1 MRQAAALHD
10 QERGVIRDGFPY
22 AARAA
27 PATRAVRGAMSLF
40 LSRCLACLLCLAVA
54 APAFAQGQMP
64 TVLDCT
70 GAFARNADEG
80 TLARVFGAANVERAD
95 ISVGEGNT
103 EPGTAIFAKDPEKRI
118 DILWHDNY
126 ARPNVVIIRN
136 GSTWPV
142 AVTGLDKPVVAG
154 ATLAE
159 IETMNGKPFTL
170 TGFGWDQ
177 GGYSNG
183 WDGGRLDKPVG
194 GCNLSLRFD
203 PPKDAPGDALDK
215 VNGDVEFL
223 STDSA
228 MRQVK
233 PVVIE
238 IELGWP
244 Q

>member
-1 MRQAAALHD
+1 MSPAL
-10 QERGVIRDGFPY
+10 RV
-22 AARAA
+22 
-27 PATRAVRGAMSLF
+27 T
-40 LSRCLACLLCLAVA
+40 CLLCLVVA
-54 APAFAQGQMP
+54 SPPLARAQAPS
-64 TVLDCT
+64 VLDCT
-70 GAFARNADEG
+70 GPFARNADER
-80 TLARVFGAANVERAD
+80 TLARIFGSENVERAN
-95 ISVGEGNT
+95 IPVGEGNT

-118 DILWHDNY
+118 DILWHDAY

-142 AVTGLDKPVVAG
+142 AIANLDKPVANG

-170 TGFGWDQ
+170 TGFGWDL
-177 GGYSNG
+177 GGYSNS

-215 VNGDVEFL
+215 VNGDVEFS

-233 PVVIE
+233 PVVVE

>member
-1 MRQAAALHD
+1 
-10 QERGVIRDGFPY
+10 
-22 AARAA
+22 
-27 PATRAVRGAMSLF
+27 MSPSL
-40 LSRCLACLLCLAVA
+40 RVACLLCLVA
-54 APAFAQGQMP
+54 ANPSIARAQAP

-70 GAFARNADEG
+70 GPFARNADER
-80 TLARVFGAANVERAD
+80 TLARFFGAENVERAN
-95 ISVGEGNT
+95 IPVGEGNT
-103 EPGTAIFAKDPEKRI
+103 EPGTAVFAKDPEKRI
-118 DILWHDNY
+118 DILWHDAY

-142 AVTGLDKPVVAG
+142 AVTGLDKPVANG

-170 TGFGWDQ
+170 TGFGWDL
-177 GGYSNG
+177 GGYSNS

-203 PPKDAPGDALDK
+203 PAKDAPGDALDK

-228 MRQVK
+228 VRQVK
-233 PVVIE
+233 PVVVE

>member
-1 MRQAAALHD
+1 
-10 QERGVIRDGFPY
+10 
-22 AARAA
+22 
-27 PATRAVRGAMSLF
+27 MSLF
-40 LSRCLACLLCLAVA
+40 LRLACLFCAMIATPGVA
-54 APAFAQGQMP
+54 LGQAP

-70 GAFARNADEG
+70 GAFARNADER
-80 TLARVFGAANVERAD
+80 TLARIFGAANVERAD
-95 ISVGEGNT
+95 IPVGEGMT
-103 EPGTAIFAKDPEKRI
+103 EPGTVIFAKDPEKRI
-118 DILWHDNY
+118 DILWHAAY

-142 AVTGLDKPVVAG
+142 AVTGLDKPVANG

-159 IETMNGKPFTL
+159 IEAMNGKPFTL
-170 TGFGWDQ
+170 TGFGWDL
-177 GGYSNG
+177 GGYTNG
-183 WDGGRLDKPVG
+183 WNGGRLDKPVG
-194 GCNLSLRFD
+194 GCNLSVRFD

-228 MRQVK
+228 MQQVK
-233 PVVIE
+233 PVVVE

>member
-1 MRQAAALHD
+1 
-10 QERGVIRDGFPY
+10 
-22 AARAA
+22 
-27 PATRAVRGAMSLF
+27 MSLS
-40 LSRCLACLLCLAVA
+40 LRLASLLCVTTA

-70 GAFARNADEG
+70 GAFARNADER
-80 TLARVFGAANVERAD
+80 TLARIFGAANVERAD
-95 ISVGEGNT
+95 IYVGEGNT
-103 EPGTAIFAKDPEKRI
+103 EPGTAIFAKDPGKRI

-142 AVTGLDKPVVAG
+142 AVTGLDKAVVAG
-154 ATLAE
+154 ATLVE
-159 IETMNGKPFTL
+159 IEAMNGKPFTL
-170 TGFGWDQ
+170 TGFGWDL
-177 GGYSNG
+177 GGYTNS

-194 GCNLSLRFD
+194 GCNLSVRFD
-203 PPKDAPGDALDK
+203 PASDAPGDALDK

-228 MRQVK
+228 VRQTK

>member
-1 MRQAAALHD
+1 MPP
-10 QERGVIRDGFPY
+10 ERFESE
-22 AARAA
+22 
-27 PATRAVRGAMSLF
+27 MSLS
-40 LSRCLACLLCLAVA
+40 LRVACLLCFTVA
-54 APAFAQGQMP
+54 MPALVRAQAPA
-64 TVLDCT
+64 VLDCT
-70 GAFARNADEG
+70 GPFARNADER
-80 TLARVFGAANVERAD
+80 TLVRIFGAENVERAN
-95 ISVGEGNT
+95 IPVGEGNT
-103 EPGTAIFAKDPEKRI
+103 EPGTAIFAKDPDKRI
-118 DILWHDNY
+118 DILWHDAY

-142 AVTGLDKPVVAG
+142 AVTGLDKPIANG

-159 IETMNGKPFTL
+159 IEAMNGKPFTL
-170 TGFGWDQ
+170 TGFGWDL
-177 GGYSNG
+177 GGYSNS

-233 PVVIE
+233 PVVVE

>member
-1 MRQAAALHD
+1 
-10 QERGVIRDGFPY
+10 
-22 AARAA
+22 
-27 PATRAVRGAMSLF
+27 MSLS
-40 LSRCLACLLCLAVA
+40 LRLASLLCVTTV

-70 GAFARNADEG
+70 GAFARNADER
-80 TLARVFGAANVERAD
+80 TLARIFGAANVERAD
-95 ISVGEGNT
+95 IPVGEGMT
-103 EPGTAIFAKDPEKRI
+103 EPGTVIFAKEPERRI
-118 DILWHDNY
+118 DILWHGAY

-142 AVTGLDKPVVAG
+142 AVTGLDKPIVNG

-159 IETMNGKPFTL
+159 IEAMNGKPFTL
-170 TGFGWDQ
+170 TGFGWDL
-177 GGYSNG
+177 GGYTNG
-183 WDGGRLDKPVG
+183 WEGGRLDKPVG
-194 GCNLSLRFD
+194 GCNLSIRFD

-233 PVVIE
+233 PVVVE
-238 IELGWP
+238 MELGWP

>member
-1 MRQAAALHD
+1 MLLLPCSGHNMALGRRLPP
-10 QERGVIRDGFPY
+10 ERFESE
-22 AARAA
+22 
-27 PATRAVRGAMSLF
+27 MSPSLLLF
-40 LSRCLACLLCLAVA
+40 RHLACLLCVTLAT
-54 APAFAQGQMP
+54 PALAQSEAP

-70 GAFARNADEG
+70 GPFARTADER
-80 TLARVFGAANVERAD
+80 TLARVFGAANVERAA
-95 ISVGEGNT
+95 IPVGEGNT
-103 EPGTAIFAKDPEKRI
+103 EPGTVVFARDPTKRI
-118 DILWHDNY
+118 DILWHDSY

-142 AVTGLDKPVVAG
+142 AVTGLDRPVTNG

-159 IETMNGKPFTL
+159 IEAMNGKPFTL
-170 TGFGWDQ
+170 TGFGWDL
-177 GGYSNG
+177 GGYTNG

-203 PPKDAPGDALDK
+203 PPADAPGDALDK
-215 VNGDVEFL
+215 VNGDVEFS

>member
-1 MRQAAALHD
+1 MLLLPRSGHNMALRRSLPP
-10 QERGVIRDGFPY
+10 ERFESQ
-22 AARAA
+22 
-27 PATRAVRGAMSLF
+27 MSLY
-40 LSRCLACLLCLAVA
+40 LRRLACLFCLTLAST
-54 APAFAQGQMP
+54 AQAQRPTP

-70 GAFARNADEG
+70 GPFARDSDERR
-80 TLARVFGAANVERAD
+80 LAQVFGAANVERAD
-95 ISVGEGNT
+95 IPVGEGNT
-103 EPGTAIFAKDPEKRI
+103 EPGTVIFPKDPHKRI
-118 DILWHDNY
+118 DILWHEAY

-142 AVTGLDKPVVAG
+142 AVAGLEKPVASG
-154 ATLAE
+154 ATLADVE
-159 IETMNGKPFTL
+159 AMNGRPFAL
-170 TGFGWDQ
+170 TGFGWDL
-177 GGYSNG
+177 GGYTNG
-183 WDGGRLDKPVG
+183 WDGGRLERPVG

-203 PPKDAPGDALDK
+203 PASDAPADALDK

-228 MRQVK
+228 VRQTR

>member
-1 MRQAAALHD
+1 MLLLPCGGHNMALGRSLPP
-10 QERGVIRDGFPY
+10 ERFESE
-22 AARAA
+22 
-27 PATRAVRGAMSLF
+27 MSMF
-40 LSRCLACLLCLAVA
+40 LRRLACLFCVTLAT
-54 APAFAQGQMP
+54 PALAQDPAP

-70 GAFARNADEG
+70 GPFARDVDERR
-80 TLARVFGAANVERAD
+80 LAQVFGAANVERAD
-95 ISVGEGNT
+95 IPVGEGNT
-103 EPGTAIFAKDPEKRI
+103 EPGTVLFAWDPARRI
-118 DILWHDNY
+118 DILWHDSY

-142 AVTGLDKPVVAG
+142 AVTGLDKPIANG

-159 IETMNGKPFTL
+159 IEALNGKPFTL
-170 TGFGWDQ
+170 TGFGWDL
-177 GGYSNG
+177 GGYANG
-183 WDGGRLDKPVG
+183 WDGGRLEKPVG

-203 PPKDAPGDALDK
+203 PASDAPGDALDK

-223 STDSA
+223 STDPA
-228 MRQVK
+228 MRQTR

>member
-1 MRQAAALHD
+1 M
-10 QERGVIRDGFPY
+10 
-22 AARAA
+22 A
-27 PATRAVRGAMSLF
+27 PALG
-40 LSRCLACLLCLAVA
+40 
-54 APAFAQGQMP
+54 QGQIP
-64 TVLDCT
+64 TVLACT
-70 GAFARNADEG
+70 GPFARDADER
-80 TLARVFGAANVERAD
+80 TLAQLFGAANVERAD
-95 ISVGEGNT
+95 IPVGEGNT
-103 EPGTAIFAKDPEKRI
+103 EPGTVVFAKDPGKRI
-118 DILWHDNY
+118 EILWHGTY

-154 ATLAE
+154 ATLVE
-159 IETMNGKPFTL
+159 IESMNDKPFTL
-170 TGFGWDQ
+170 SGFGWDQ
-177 GGYSNG
+177 GGYSNS

-203 PPKDAPGDALDK
+203 PARDAPGDALDK

-228 MRQVK
+228 VRQVK

>member
-1 MRQAAALHD
+1 MLLLPCSGHNMALRGPLPP
-10 QERGVIRDGFPY
+10 ERFESEMSP
-22 AARAA
+22 
-27 PATRAVRGAMSLF
+27 SLF
-40 LSRCLACLLCLAVA
+40 LPRGLLALVCVTIAV
-54 APAFAQGQMP
+54 PAITQAQQLP

-70 GAFARNADEG
+70 GPFARDSDERK
-80 TLARVFGAANVERAD
+80 LAQVFGAANVERTD
-95 ISVGEGNT
+95 IPVGEGNT
-103 EPGTAIFAKDPEKRI
+103 EPGTAIFAKDPAKRI
-118 DILWHDNY
+118 DILWHDAY

-142 AVTGLDKPVVAG
+142 AVTGMDKPVANG
-154 ATLAE
+154 ATLVE
-159 IETMNGKPFTL
+159 IEAMNGKPFTL
-170 TGFGWDQ
+170 TGFGWDL
-177 GGYSNG
+177 GGYTNS

-194 GCNLSLRFD
+194 GCNLSVRFD
-203 PPKDAPGDALDK
+203 HAGDAPGDALDK
-215 VNGDVEFL
+215 VNGDVEFY

>member
-1 MRQAAALHD
+1 MLWIPFHGPSMTPGRSLPP
-10 QERGVIRDGFPY
+10 ERFESEMCP
-22 AARAA
+22 
-27 PATRAVRGAMSLF
+27 SLRLAF
-40 LSRCLACLLCLAVA
+40 LICVTTV
-54 APAFAQGQMP
+54 APAFAQNQLP
-64 TVLDCT
+64 AVLACT
-70 GAFARNADEG
+70 GPFARDADERR
-80 TLARVFGAANVERAD
+80 LAQVFGAANVERAD
-95 ISVGEGNT
+95 IPVGEGNT
-103 EPGTAIFAKDPEKRI
+103 EPGTAIFAREPARRI
-118 DILWHDNY
+118 DILWHESY
-126 ARPNVVIIRN
+126 ARPNVIIIRN

-142 AVTGLDKPVVAG
+142 AVTGLDKPVANG

-159 IETMNGKPFTL
+159 IEALNGKPFTL

-183 WDGGRLDKPVG
+183 WDGGRLEKPVG

-203 PPKDAPGDALDK
+203 PASDAPGDALDK

-223 STDSA
+223 STDGA
-228 MRQVK
+228 MRQTR

>member
-1 MRQAAALHD
+1 MLLRPCSGYNMALGRSLPP
-10 QERGVIRDGFPY
+10 ERFESE
-22 AARAA
+22 
-27 PATRAVRGAMSLF
+27 MSPSL
-40 LSRCLACLLCLAVA
+40 RRLACLLCMTVVT
-54 APAFAQGQMP
+54 PVVAQGPAP

-70 GAFARNADEG
+70 GPFARDADERK
-80 TLARVFGAANVERAD
+80 LAQIFGAANVERAD
-95 ISVGEGNT
+95 ISIGEGNT
-103 EPGTAIFAKDPEKRI
+103 EPGTAIFANDPLRRI
-118 DILWHDNY
+118 DILWHDGY

-142 AVTGLDKPVVAG
+142 AVSGLDKPVANG
-154 ATLAE
+154 ATLTE
-159 IETMNGKPFTL
+159 IEAMNGKPFTL
-170 TGFGWDQ
+170 TGFGWDL
-177 GGYSNG
+177 GGYANG
-183 WDGGRLDKPVG
+183 WHGGRLGQPVG

-203 PPKDAPGDALDK
+203 PASDAPGEALDR

-228 MRQVK
+228 VRQTR

>member
-1 MRQAAALHD
+1 
-10 QERGVIRDGFPY
+10 
-22 AARAA
+22 
-27 PATRAVRGAMSLF
+27 MSLSQYLAF
-40 LSRCLACLLCLAVA
+40 LFCLAIVV
-54 APAFAQGQMP
+54 PAFGQNDTP
-64 TVLDCT
+64 STLGCT
-70 GAFARNADEG
+70 GPFARDADERK
-80 TLARVFGAANVERAD
+80 LAQVFGAINVERAD
-95 ISVGEGNT
+95 ISIGEGNT
-103 EPGTAIFAKDPEKRI
+103 EPGTAIFARDPLKRI
-118 DILWHDNY
+118 DILWHEGY

-142 AVTGLDKPVVAG
+142 AVTGLDMPVTNG

-159 IETMNGKPFTL
+159 IEAMNGKPFTL
-170 TGFGWDQ
+170 TGFGWDL
-177 GGYSNG
+177 GGYTNG

-194 GCNLSLRFD
+194 GCNLSLRFE
-203 PPKDAPGDALDK
+203 PASDAPGDALDK

-228 MRQVK
+228 VRQTR

>member
-1 MRQAAALHD
+1 
-10 QERGVIRDGFPY
+10 
-22 AARAA
+22 
-27 PATRAVRGAMSLF
+27 MSLS
-40 LSRCLACLLCLAVA
+40 LRLASLLCVTTV

-70 GAFARNADEG
+70 GAFARNADER
-80 TLARVFGAANVERAD
+80 TLARIFGAANVERAD
-95 ISVGEGNT
+95 IPVGEGMT
-103 EPGTAIFAKDPEKRI
+103 EPGTVIFAKEPERRI
-118 DILWHDNY
+118 DILWHGAY

-142 AVTGLDKPVVAG
+142 AVTGLDKPIVNG

-159 IETMNGKPFTL
+159 IEAMNGKPFTL
-170 TGFGWDQ
+170 TGFGWDL
-177 GGYSNG
+177 GGYTNG
-183 WDGGRLDKPVG
+183 WEGGRLDKPVG
-194 GCNLSLRFD
+194 GCNLSIRFD

-228 MRQVK
+228 MQQVK
-233 PVVIE
+233 PVVVE

>member
-1 MRQAAALHD
+1 MSLSQHLAFLFCLAI
-10 QERGVIRDGFPY
+10 V
-22 AARAA
+22 A
-27 PATRAVRGAMSLF
+27 PAW
-40 LSRCLACLLCLAVA
+40 
-54 APAFAQGQMP
+54 GQNQTP
-64 TVLDCT
+64 STLDCT
-70 GAFARNADEG
+70 GPFARDSDERR
-80 TLARVFGAANVERAD
+80 LAQVFGAANVERAD
-95 ISVGEGNT
+95 ISIGEGNT
-103 EPGTAIFAKDPEKRI
+103 EPGTAIFAKDPLKRI
-118 DILWHDNY
+118 DILWHEGY

-142 AVTGLDKPVVAG
+142 AVTGLDKPIANG

-159 IETMNGKPFTL
+159 IEAMNGKPFTL
-170 TGFGWDQ
+170 TGFGWDL
-177 GGYSNG
+177 GGYTNG

-203 PPKDAPGDALDK
+203 PASDAPGDALDK

-228 MRQVK
+228 VRQTK

>member
-1 MRQAAALHD
+1 M
-10 QERGVIRDGFPY
+10 
-22 AARAA
+22 
-27 PATRAVRGAMSLF
+27 
-40 LSRCLACLLCLAVA
+40 
-54 APAFAQGQMP
+54 
-64 TVLDCT
+64 LDCT
-70 GAFARNADEG
+70 GPFARNADER
-80 TLARVFGAANVERAD
+80 TLARIFGAENVERAN
-95 ISVGEGNT
+95 IPVGEGNT

-118 DILWHDNY
+118 DILWHDAY

-142 AVTGLDKPVVAG
+142 AVTGLDKPVSNG

-170 TGFGWDQ
+170 TGFGWDL
-177 GGYSNG
+177 GGYSNS

-233 PVVIE
+233 PVVVE

>member
-1 MRQAAALHD
+1 MLSAL
-10 QERGVIRDGFPY
+10 RV
-22 AARAA
+22 
-27 PATRAVRGAMSLF
+27 T
-40 LSRCLACLLCLAVA
+40 CLLCLAVA
-54 APAFAQGQMP
+54 MPPLAWAQVP
-64 TVLDCT
+64 SVLDCT
-70 GAFARNADEG
+70 GPFARTADER
-80 TLARVFGAANVERAD
+80 TLARFFGAENVERANVP
-95 ISVGEGNT
+95 VGEGNT
-103 EPGTAIFAKDPEKRI
+103 EPGTVIFAKDPEKRI
-118 DILWHDNY
+118 DILWHDAY

-136 GSTWPV
+136 GSNWPV
-142 AVTGLDKPVVAG
+142 AVTGLDKPVVNG

-170 TGFGWDQ
+170 TGFGWDL
-177 GGYSNG
+177 GGYSNS

-203 PPKDAPGDALDK
+203 PAWDAPGDALDK
-215 VNGDVEFL
+215 VNGDVEFS

-233 PVVIE
+233 PVVVE

>member
-1 MRQAAALHD
+1 M
-10 QERGVIRDGFPY
+10 
-22 AARAA
+22 
-27 PATRAVRGAMSLF
+27 F
-40 LSRCLACLLCLAVA
+40 LPRLACLFCVA
-54 APAFAQGQMP
+54 IASPVVAQSP
-64 TVLDCT
+64 TPTTLDCT
-70 GAFARNADEG
+70 GPFARNADER
-80 TLARVFGAANVERAD
+80 TLARFFGAENVERVN
-95 ISVGEGNT
+95 IPVGEGNT

-118 DILWHDNY
+118 DILWHDAY

-142 AVTGLDKPVVAG
+142 AVAGLDKPVANG

-159 IETMNGKPFTL
+159 VETMNGKPFTL
-170 TGFGWDQ
+170 TGFGWDL
-177 GGYSNG
+177 GGYSNS

-233 PVVIE
+233 PVVVE